1 MLETVLT
8 VDLGGSALKA
18 CLFDIGGRALGRA
31 SEPLLFEEDAAGRS
45 EQQPASWW
53 DALSRVLSGIS
64 AGLGGRLGPVSAI
77 SVCGFTRTQIFIDAE
92 GRVVRPAIGFRDTRA
107 AGVAIEA
114 AALPEVAAHP
124 EARNLNGFHPLARL
138 LWVMRYEPDLWA
150 SVRFVL
156 EPKDYLAF
164 RLTGRAA
171 SERVSQ
177 DRLISA
183 FEDGAGSLAAC
194 LGVDVGIL
202 PDILAPWDVV
212 GPVRGDLPE
221 PFSQLA
227 GARVFCGSND
237 TWAAVAG
244 LGALRPRHAY
254 CISGSSEVLGLLSD
268 KPADAEGLVTLRWGE
283 GLWHIGGPGQNG
295 SNALAWIV
303 DCLDAGKRP
312 FAERLDALLNAP
324 AAGQPLLFHPYLHGE
339 RTPFWDGNL
348 RGAFLGLTARHGPG
362 DMVRAVMQ
370 GVAFL
375 NRLVLERAEA
385 AAGIRAPELRIAGG
399 GGRNADWNQIRADIL
414 GRPVVA
420 ASEPELGLIGC
431 LAVARVGLG
440 LDADVSVA
448 AQAISPRPVRF
459 EPDPGAR
466 ERLNQLYMLFK
477 ETHEVVACASHRL
490 AGMG

>member
-1 MLETVLT
+1 MLATVLT

-18 CLFDIGGRALGRA
+18 CLFDVEGRSLGVA
-31 SEPLLFEEDAAGRS
+31 SEPLAFEEDRSGRS
-45 EQQPASWW
+45 EQDPALWW
-53 DALSRVLSGIS
+53 HAFSRALAAIS
-64 AGLGGRLGPVSAI
+64 AAAGGNLGPISAI
-77 SVCGFTRTQIFIDAE
+77 SICGFTRTQIFIDAE
-92 GRVVRPAIGFRDTRA
+92 GGIVRPAIGFRDTRA
-107 AGVAIEA
+107 AEVALRA

-124 EARNLNGFHPLARL
+124 EARGLNAFHPLARL
-138 LWVMRYEPDLWA
+138 LWVMRNEPGAWA
-150 SVRFVL
+150 AVRFVI

-171 SERVSQ
+171 GERVSQ

-183 FEDGAGSLAAC
+183 FEGGAGSLAAR
-194 LGVDVGIL
+194 LGVEGGIL
-202 PDILAPWDVV
+202 PEILAPWDVI
-212 GPVRGDLPE
+212 GTVRGDLPE
-221 PFSQLA
+221 PFSQLS

-268 KPADAEGLVTLRWGE
+268 EPASAEGLVTLSWGE

-303 DCLDAGKRP
+303 DCLDPGERP
-312 FAERLDALLNAP
+312 FAGRLDALLKLP
-324 AAGQPLLFHPYLHGE
+324 DAGQPLLFHPYLHGE
-339 RTPFWDGNL
+339 RAPFWDGNL
-348 RGAFLGLTARHGPG
+348 RAAFLGLTARHGPG

-385 AAGIRAPELRIAGG
+385 AAGIRVPELRIAGG
-399 GGRNADWNQIRADIL
+399 GGRNAAWNQIRADIL

-440 LDADVSVA
+440 LDVDVSAA

-459 EPDPGAR
+459 EPDPGTR
-466 ERLNQLYMLFK
+466 ERLNELYMLFK
-477 ETHEVVACASHRL
+477 ETHEVVARASHRL